1 MRIVRLFP
9 FACAAF
15 MMSACASEND
25 DKGGDTNA
33 EGKAQYMAVNI
44 VSVGTNG
51 SRAAAEYENGLEKES
66 QIKKVRFYFY
76 NQDGSPYILDGKKQT
91 GLNLMMLS
99 KMASKIPMVK
109 ILHRKLTLFLFSN
122 QKLATLLLILLL
134 LL

>member
-51 SRAAAEYENGLEKES
+51 SRAAEYENGLEKES
-66 QIKKVRFYFY
+66 QIKDVRFYFY
-76 NQDGSPYILDGKKQT
+76 NQDGSPYLLDGTKTNWTEPLEKINNGQQNTNGGNITQETNSVLVFKPET
-91 GLNLMMLS
+91 GN
-99 KMASKIPMVK
+99 
-109 ILHRKLTLFLFSN
+109 
-122 QKLATLLLILLL
+122 
-134 LL
+134 

>member
-1 MRIVRLFP
+1 MRIVKLFP

-51 SRAAAEYENGLEKES
+51 SRAADDYENGSEEES
-66 QIKKVRFYFY
+66 QIKDVRFYFY
-76 NQDGSPYILDGKKQT
+76 N
-91 GLNLMMLS
+91 
-99 KMASKIPMVK
+99 
-109 ILHRKLTLFLFSN
+109 
-122 QKLATLLLILLL
+122 
-134 LL
+134 